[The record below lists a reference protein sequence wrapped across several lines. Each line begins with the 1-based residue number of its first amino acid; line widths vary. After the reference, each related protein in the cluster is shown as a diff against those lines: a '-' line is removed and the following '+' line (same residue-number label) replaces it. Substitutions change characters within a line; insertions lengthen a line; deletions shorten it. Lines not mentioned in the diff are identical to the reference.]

1 MDSPRRAT
9 ELLSAIFPILRREPN
24 GMLVAPHPTGGP
36 YMLVYWVFVAIT
48 IGVSFAWVKI
58 RRTRKGGT
66 ATPQTR

>member
-9 ELLSAIFPILRREPN
+9 ELLSPTFPLLHKEPD
-24 GMLVAPHPTGGP
+24 GTLVAPQTTGGP
-36 YMLVYWVFVAIT
+36 YMLAYWVFVAIT

-58 RRTRKGGT
+58 RRTRKGTT

>member
-1 MDSPRRAT
+1 MDSPRRAR
-9 ELLSAIFPILRREPN
+9 ELLSVIFPIMHNEPN
-24 GMLVAPHPTGGP
+24 GTLVAPLTAGGP

-58 RRTRKGGT
+58 RRTRKGTT